1 MANNSI
7 PQNGAE
13 SVQLENVPAMLGVEK
28 YQSKDVAPRVSL
40 IIVTYR
46 STNELPDCLDSVL
59 NQSLPVEVFLV
70 DNASPDG
77 TRQMVTDYAKRF
89 DNVYAIL
96 NTENIGLAA
105 GNNCPLGKCRGDY
118 VLILN
123 PDTLLPDGSLAQM
136 VDFLDRNQDVGVLG
150 PKSLYKDG
158 APHVSFH
165 RRWGILH
172 VLAWRIM
179 PYRVVRSLYDRF
191 SSYEFQDVLFV
202 SGACLLLRRSI
213 FEQIGGYDPEYFLTV
228 EDALDLC
235 IRARKTGSRVVFFPS
250 VEVIHFT
257 GRSGSQ
263 APYLVVWQGIR
274 GTVYHFLKHK
284 GIVQAFLVSM
294 LLGLAAAARVV
305 IAGVLGI
312 ARKRYRTVARIYASV
327 LWELLVRNPIH
338 ANGMRRISGP
348 TETRRVGIFS

>member
-105 GNNCPLGKCRGDY
+105 GNNCPLEKCRGDY

-202 SGACLLLRRSI
+202 SGACLLLRRRSVATTRNIFSRWRMLSI
-213 FEQIGGYDPEYFLTV
+213 FAF
-228 EDALDLC
+228 ALGKPG
-235 IRARKTGSRVVFFPS
+235 AGWFFSP
-250 VEVIHFT
+250 V
-257 GRSGSQ
+257 
-263 APYLVVWQGIR
+263 
-274 GTVYHFLKHK
+274 
-284 GIVQAFLVSM
+284 
-294 LLGLAAAARVV
+294 
-305 IAGVLGI
+305 
-312 ARKRYRTVARIYASV
+312 
-327 LWELLVRNPIH
+327 
-338 ANGMRRISGP
+338 
-348 TETRRVGIFS
+348 